1 MNLNLNKMK
10 KISWKRLSF
19 ALLLVAVGVI
29 GRYLLLDL
37 PNVETMTA
45 VALLAGALL
54 GGGYA
59 LAVPLLAVAVF
70 DIFYGNSS
78 ILFFTWSAWA
88 LIGLIGLLLK
98 GKKMKTWKF
107 TASMT
112 GLGIVSSL
120 FFYLWTN
127 FGVWLIGD
135 WYPDTVKGLMTCM
148 IAGIPFLKA
157 QILGN
162 LIVVPV
168 VAVSLSYIWQKVNVL
183 QLKFVKIKPKK
194 VNIVS

>member
-1 MNLNLNKMK
+1 MK
-10 KISWKRLSF
+10 KLSWKKFSF
-19 ALLLVAVGVI
+19 AILLIIVGTL
-29 GRYLLLDL
+29 GRYLLLDM

-45 VALLAGALL
+45 VALLSGAML

-59 LAVPLLAVAVF
+59 LAVPLLSVALF

-88 LIGLIGLLLK
+88 MIGLIGLILK
-98 GKKMKTWKF
+98 RKSMNIWKL

-112 GLGIVSSL
+112 GLGIISSII
-120 FFYLWTN
+120 FYLWTN

-135 WYPDTVKGLMTCM
+135 WYPETVQGLMTCM
-148 IAGIPFLKA
+148 IAGLPFLKA
-157 QILGN
+157 QLIGN

-168 VAVSLSYIWQKVNVL
+168 LSISLKIIWERGGFKRL
-183 QLKFVKIKPKK
+183 ALLKNKTKNADTV
-194 VNIVS
+194 V